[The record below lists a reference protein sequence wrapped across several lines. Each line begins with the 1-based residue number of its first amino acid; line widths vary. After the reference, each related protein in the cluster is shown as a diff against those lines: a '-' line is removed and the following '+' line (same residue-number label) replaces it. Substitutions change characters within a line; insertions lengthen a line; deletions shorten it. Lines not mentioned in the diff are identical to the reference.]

1 MPRDLFVVALVWLT
15 DDVIVK
21 EASAFP
27 AHALPRSG
35 VEDGRVNQ
43 LSKGS
48 FLCVPQIPPLA
59 DLVFILNQ
67 REIHLVCIALFQ
79 GTPLCKSSL
88 HEFCGKVSSQN
99 HPAVVVKEIE
109 ASGSF
114 GWNVVLLTS
123 FFTRDPPDCDS
134 IFRTQHER
142 QLTRRSLPRTI
153 AQARRQLLGPVD
165 VLHSC

>member
-1 MPRDLFVVALVWLT
+1 MLTRQGIDWPEHRILVPRDLFVVALVWLT

-43 LSKGS
+43 ISKVS

-99 HPAVVVKEIE
+99 HPAVVVEEIQGFWVIRVE
-109 ASGSF
+109 CGS
-114 GWNVVLLTS
+114 VD
-123 FFTRDPPDCDS
+123 FF
-134 IFRTQHER
+134 
-142 QLTRRSLPRTI
+142 
-153 AQARRQLLGPVD
+153 
-165 VLHSC
+165 LHWRPSRL